1 MATAIQT
8 GQKGEAHGASE
19 PQPDVGP
26 NPNLRLWLRLLSCT
40 TIAEK
45 RLRRRLA
52 DQFDTTL
59 PRFDVLAALE
69 REPGGLAMSEL
80 SQRLLVSNGNVTAVV
95 QQLAR
100 LGHVSVSKP
109 EHDRRSSIVTMTD
122 EGRRHFATV
131 AREHHGWVEEM
142 FAGIG
147 ADDRNQLYRLL
158 AVLRG
163 SLDQSEER

>member
-8 GQKGEAHGASE
+8 DDDGAVRSL
-19 PQPDVGP
+19 GGSAA
-26 NPNLRLWLRLLSCT
+26 NPSLRLWLRLLSCT

-52 DQFDTTL
+52 EQFDTTL

-69 REPGGLAMSEL
+69 REPAGLAMSEL

-100 LGHVSVSKP
+100 LGHVSVSKS
-109 EHDRRSSIVTMTD
+109 EHDRRSSIVSMTD
-122 EGRRHFATV
+122 QGRAHFATV
-131 AREHHGWVEEM
+131 AREHHGWIEEM
-142 FAGIG
+142 FAGVKA
-147 ADDRNQLYRLL
+147 ADRDQLYALL
-158 AVLRG
+158 AVVRT

>member
-1 MATAIQT
+1 MATAIQD
-8 GQKGEAHGASE
+8 GQEGAIGDGMAAS
-19 PQPDVGP
+19 GP
-26 NPNLRLWLRLLSCT
+26 HPSLRLWLRLLSCT

-52 DQFDTTL
+52 EQFDTTL

-69 REPGGLAMSEL
+69 REPAGLAMSEL

-100 LGHVSVSKP
+100 LGHVRVSKP
-109 EHDRRSSIVTMTD
+109 EHDRRSTIVAMTP
-122 EGRRHFATV
+122 EGRAHFATV
-131 AREHHGWVEEM
+131 AAEHHRWIEDM
-142 FAGIG
+142 FGGVSA
-147 ADDRNQLYRLL
+147 ADRDALHALL
-158 AVLRG
+158 AVVRT

>member
-1 MATAIQT
+1 MATAFQA
-8 GQKGEAHGASE
+8 GQEEDVHSASE
-19 PQPDVGP
+19 AQP

-122 EGRRHFATV
+122 EGRAHFATV